1 MNRRQ
6 TLPDHPQSAQ
16 DAPGT
21 APADGRM
28 VMRRI
33 WSGWVR
39 PYIGRLIG
47 ALVLM
52 AVVAASAAAYPLLTR
67 HIFNALADGRAAE
80 VIWVAPPLIILLALV
95 KGVALFL
102 QTVQVNALALRVTT
116 DLQKDMARA
125 LITADLGVLTREP
138 AGAFM
143 SRIMNDLNLV
153 REAAVRLANNLVRD
167 VLTAIVLIA
176 TMVWLDWLMALVVLA
191 VYPVAL
197 QPIIGIGA
205 RQRKASGHL
214 QEHMED
220 VTSLLAETLQGARM
234 VQAYQLEESETRR
247 TRLAFDGLYARL
259 VSLLTGRAKV
269 DPILEIVGGVAV
281 GGVIALAGWRV
292 SAGYL
297 AVGDV
302 IAFITTLIL
311 LVQPVRAIG
320 TLNAVTNE
328 AIAAA
333 SRVLALLDRP
343 NRITDAKDA
352 VDVGRMSGAISFADV
367 GFDYVVDAAA
377 SDAAASDPASSDAA
391 SSDAASSDA
400 QPGMAAAPAL
410 VDVSFDIAAG
420 QMVALC
426 GPSGSGKSTVINLLP
441 RFFDS
446 TAGTITIDGVDL
458 RQIGI
463 ESLRNNI
470 ALVSQDAVLFDDTVA
485 ANIAF
490 GRSGASRDDI
500 TAAAK
505 AAAAHDFIMALDG
518 GYDAPV
524 GTMGNRLSGGQR
536 QRISI
541 ARAMLKDAP
550 ILLLDEATAAL
561 DADSEQQVQAALAR
575 LQKGRTTLVV
585 AHRLATIRDADLI
598 LVMEAGQIV
607 ERGTHA
613 GLIAQDGLYARLCRL
628 QSLDSAS

>member
-1 MNRRQ
+1 
-6 TLPDHPQSAQ
+6 
-16 DAPGT
+16 
-21 APADGRM
+21 
-28 VMRRI
+28 
-33 WSGWVR
+33 
-39 PYIGRLIG
+39 
-47 ALVLM
+47 M

-80 VIWVAPPLIILLALV
+80 VIWVAPPLIIVLALV

-125 LITADLGVLTREP
+125 LIVADLGVLTREP

-167 VLTAIVLIA
+167 VLTALVLIA
-176 TMVWLDWLMALVVLA
+176 TMIWLDWLMALVVLA
-191 VYPVAL
+191 VYPIAL
-197 QPIIGIGA
+197 QPVIRIGA
-205 RQRKASGHL
+205 RQRRASGNL
-214 QEHMED
+214 QEHMEE

-234 VQAYQLEESETRR
+234 VKAYQLEEAETRR
-247 TRLAFDGLYARL
+247 TRLAFDGLYTRL
-259 VSLLTGRAKV
+259 VGLLTGRAKI
-269 DPILEIVGGVAV
+269 DPILEVVGGVAV

-333 SRVLALLDRP
+333 DRVLQLLDRP
-343 NRITDAKDA
+343 NFVADADGA
-352 VDVGRMSGAISFADV
+352 VDPGRMKGAIRFSDV
-367 GFDYVVDAAA
+367 GFAYDAAGA
-377 SDAAASDPASSDAA
+377 DSETI
-391 SSDAASSDA
+391 
-400 QPGMAAAPAL
+400 PAL
-410 VDVSFDIAAG
+410 VHVDFDVKAG
-420 QMVALC
+420 QTVALC
-426 GPSGSGKSTVINLLP
+426 GPSGSGKSTIINLLP
-441 RFFDS
+441 RFFDAA
-446 TAGTITIDGVDL
+446 AGQISIDGTDI
-458 RQIGI
+458 RQISI
-463 ESLRNNI
+463 EGLRRNL
-470 ALVSQDAVLFDDTVA
+470 ALVSQDAVLFDDTIA

-490 GRSGASRDDI
+490 GRPNASRDDI
-500 TAAAK
+500 VSAAE

-561 DADSEQQVQAALAR
+561 DAESEQQVQEALAR
-575 LQKGRTTLVV
+575 LQQGRTTLVV
-585 AHRLATIRDADLI
+585 AHRLSTIHDADQI
-598 LVMEAGQIV
+598 LVMDGGTIT

-613 GLIAQDGLYARLCRL
+613 ALVAKGGLYARLSQL
-628 QSLDSAS
+628 QSLGNGA

>member
-197 QPIIGIGA
+197 QPIIRIGA

-234 VQAYQLEESETRR
+234 VKAYQLEESETRR

-377 SDAAASDPASSDAA
+377 SDAAAG
-391 SSDAASSDA
+391 DA

-463 ESLRNNI
+463 ESLRKNI

-490 GRSGASRDDI
+490 GRPGASRDDI

>member
-1 MNRRQ
+1 MITSSLAR
-6 TLPDHPQSAQ
+6 S
-16 DAPGT
+16 
-21 APADGRM
+21 
-28 VMRRI
+28 
-33 WSGWVR
+33 SGQ
-39 PYIGRLIG
+39 I
-47 ALVLM
+47 
-52 AVVAASAAAYPLLTR
+52 
-67 HIFNALADGRAAE
+67 
-80 VIWVAPPLIILLALV
+80 
-95 KGVALFL
+95 
-102 QTVQVNALALRVTT
+102 
-116 DLQKDMARA
+116 
-125 LITADLGVLTREP
+125 GVLT
-138 AGAFM
+138 
-143 SRIMNDLNLV
+143 
-153 REAAVRLANNLVRD
+153 
-167 VLTAIVLIA
+167 
-176 TMVWLDWLMALVVLA
+176 
-191 VYPVAL
+191 
-197 QPIIGIGA
+197 
-205 RQRKASGHL
+205 
-214 QEHMED
+214 
-220 VTSLLAETLQGARM
+220 
-234 VQAYQLEESETRR
+234 
-247 TRLAFDGLYARL
+247 
-259 VSLLTGRAKV
+259 
-269 DPILEIVGGVAV
+269 
-281 GGVIALAGWRV
+281 
-292 SAGYL
+292 
-297 AVGDV
+297 
-302 IAFITTLIL
+302 
-311 LVQPVRAIG
+311 
-320 TLNAVTNE
+320 
-328 AIAAA
+328 AA

-367 GFDYVVDAAA
+367 GFDYVLDAAA
-377 SDAAASDPASSDAA
+377 GDAAAG
-391 SSDAASSDA
+391 DA

-458 RQIGI
+458 RRIGI

-490 GRSGASRDDI
+490 GRPGASRDDI

>member
-234 VQAYQLEESETRR
+234 VKAYQLEESETRR

-377 SDAAASDPASSDAA
+377 SDA
-391 SSDAASSDA
+391 

-490 GRSGASRDDI
+490 GRPGASRDDI

>member
-67 HIFNALADGRAAE
+67 HIFSALADGRAAE

-197 QPIIGIGA
+197 QPIIRIGA

-234 VQAYQLEESETRR
+234 VKAYQLEESETRR

-352 VDVGRMSGAISFADV
+352 VNVGRMSGGISFADV

-377 SDAAASDPASSDAA
+377 SDAAA
-391 SSDAASSDA
+391 SDA

-458 RQIGI
+458 RRIGI

-490 GRSGASRDDI
+490 GRPGASRDDI

-628 QSLDSAS
+628 QSIDSAS